1 METYLEYTAVFLGV
15 VYVLLASKGS
25 IWCWIFGILSSA
37 IYISINITHHLFQ
50 DAILQF
56 YYVLAGLYGW
66 WKWSQKEEKAEA
78 NILSYSIR
86 ENLPFIVTGALL
98 VPLFGYG
105 FSKLGNS
112 LSYFDSAVTI
122 FSFIATWMTARKLL
136 ENWLYWIV
144 IDVVAAMMYS
154 IKGLYP
160 TAALY
165 IFFTL
170 VSVYGYY
177 EWKKQLSIQ
186 NEQ

>member
-25 IWCWIFGILSSA
+25 IWCWVFGILSSA

-66 WKWSQKEEKAEA
+66 WKWSRKEHKAEA
-78 NILSYSIR
+78 NILSYSTR
-86 ENLPFIVTGALL
+86 ENLPFIVTGVLL

-122 FSFIATWMTARKLL
+122 FSFIATWMTAQKIL
-136 ENWLYWIV
+136 ENWLYWV
-144 IDVVAAMMYS
+144 AIDLVAAVMYS

-170 VSVYGYY
+170 VAVYGYF
-177 EWKKQLSIQ
+177 EWRKQLSTQ